1 MRGLANRMLD
11 RPVAVGVACG
21 VVFALGLVCFPLI
34 PIDIGEEASAPQ
46 LVVNVSWPGASALTI
61 ESRLTA
67 PLESLVRGVR
77 GVTRLR
83 STTGEGSAYV
93 AAEFTR
99 STDISRAELELNE
112 RIYAFFRERPEG
124 VSWPVVRRSAP
135 SLRRELRGF
144 FVCYVHGQEDPSVLR
159 RLVQERVRLPLL
171 AIPGVKAVSVHG
183 GGEPGVLIEMDKSV
197 ARGRG
202 IDMKRLSVAL
212 AARGMQT
219 RSLDANETH
228 GALSSIQ
235 IVGGF
240 ENLDAIRR
248 IPLQGAGKSP
258 RVLLGDV
265 ANVRYRYRDADVVF
279 RINGRNAVAV
289 RVERAYASDMIRTS
303 RRVSDEIT
311 ELSGYMPEGVEITVL
326 NNAGAEVHAELKFLL
341 RRSVVSIALICLVL
355 AGVFKR
361 FHTVVLILTSV
372 LLSALGAFSL
382 FFLFG
387 LRLNLVTLAGFTI
400 GFGVCVDNAIV
411 VYDYVLRSVEERVSD
426 VDLKDAVVQGLHYVM
441 YPIAASN
448 LTTLGAF
455 VPVFFLSEDLQ
466 RYFQPLAVS
475 LGLTLVFALVIALVA
490 IPTFFYRSRRPM
502 ESADGKVDPMFRFY
516 QGALSYCLRHRF
528 WVLALLA
535 WMVGF
540 PIWLLPDEVGQ
551 SQAYAEEEYTSAS
564 KVETRKEF
572 MNWLNERETK
582 AASSAISR
590 VTYEEEKSPPSSWRL
605 LSDWAARLYNNV
617 WGNPA
622 VVSVKPALNL
632 TLGGATYYLFRNAA
646 TRVQEPPNRHIMN
659 EIKEEYSLVVFLE
672 MPFNAHI
679 SRLDGLFKGVEK
691 QLFSFSPFI
700 KGIITQSSGRFGFIQ
715 ILLKDEHKSSAILYP
730 IYEHLV
736 AYGENIGGVGYRV
749 WGQDL
754 DPLGKSLGGTA
765 GVTRQL
771 EIRGYNL
778 RHVGDIAEGIARRL
792 KERRSRR
799 IRDVQIDRTY
809 GPPRYEMLAVID
821 HSKTTRLGVDHAEVV
836 DEIQT
841 RLDEGSS
848 VRRVSVAGQEIPA
861 AISVSSQGQTNLHR
875 LSQVRLDGHAARI
888 GDVSRLEKQLTRS
901 TIERDNQRYL
911 KEVGFSV
918 IGDYQYSYKV
928 VEDVIAQ
935 ERLPYGYS
943 LRTGYAWRD
952 FTEDK
957 RKELALI
964 VLLSVLLVWMITS
977 ALFESWTRPIL
988 VLFALPMALI
998 GVGVGI
1004 YLSGASFN
1012 IGGYASLLL
1021 LMGISVNNA
1030 ILLVHNISCTLQAR
1044 PSSPMDAAVR
1054 AAFQRLRPIFITT
1067 LTTVA
1072 GFLPLMLHG
1081 DRADAWYTL
1090 AIGTSGGLVVSSF
1103 LLVIVVPICMVPRA
1117 SLRRPASSGTGL

>member
-1 MRGLANRMLD
+1 MRGMANRMLD

-21 VVFALGLVCFPLI
+21 VVFALGLICFPLI
-34 PIDIGEEASAPQ
+34 PIDISEEASVPQ
-46 LVVNVSWPGASALTI
+46 LVVNVSWPGASAHTI

-77 GVTRLR
+77 GVARLR

-93 AAEFTR
+93 AAEFTP
-99 STDISRAELELNE
+99 SADISRAELELNE

-135 SLRRELRGF
+135 SLRREKRGF
-144 FVCYVHGQEDPSVLR
+144 FVFYVHGQADPSDLR
-159 RLVQERVRLPLL
+159 RLVRERVRLQLL
-171 AIPGVKAVSVHG
+171 AIPGVKAVSIHG
-183 GGEPGVLIEMDKSV
+183 GGERGVLIEMDKSF
-197 ARGRG
+197 ARRRG
-202 IDMKRLSVAL
+202 IDVKRLSVAL

-219 RSLDANETH
+219 RSLDATETQ

-248 IPLQGAGKSP
+248 IPLHGAGKSP
-258 RVLLGDV
+258 RILLGDV
-265 ANVRYRYRDADVVF
+265 ANVRFRYRDPKVVF

-303 RRVSDEIT
+303 RRVFAKIT
-311 ELSGYMPEGVEITVL
+311 ELSGNMPDGVEITVL
-326 NNAGAEVHAELKFLL
+326 NDAGAEVHAELKFLL
-341 RRSVVSIALICLVL
+341 RRSVVSMALICLVL

-372 LLSALGAFSL
+372 LLSALGAMSL

-387 LRLNLVTLAGFTI
+387 LRLDLVTLAGFTI

-411 VYDYVLRSVEERVSD
+411 VYDYVLRSVEERASD
-426 VDLKDAVVQGLHYVM
+426 VDMKDAVVQGLRGVM

-466 RYFQPLAVS
+466 RYFKPLAVS
-475 LGLTLVFALVIALVA
+475 LGLTLVFALVIALVV
-490 IPTFFYRSRRPM
+490 IPTFFHRSRRRVEP
-502 ESADGKVDPMFRFY
+502 AAGRAGPIFRFY
-516 QGALSYCLRHRF
+516 QGAFSYCVRHRF

-535 WMVGF
+535 WLVGI

-551 SQAYAEEEYTSAS
+551 TQAYGAEKYTSAL
-564 KVETRKEF
+564 KVETRNEYI
-572 MNWLNERETK
+572 NWLNERDKK
-582 AASSAISR
+582 AASDAISR
-590 VTYEEEKSPPSSWRL
+590 VTHEEKQSPPSPWRHP
-605 LSDWAARLYNNV
+605 SDWAARLYNNL
-617 WGNPA
+617 WGNPV

-632 TLGGATYYLFRNAA
+632 IFGGATYYLFRNAA
-646 TRVQEPPNRHIMN
+646 TRVQEPPNRHIVN

-700 KGIITQSSGRFGFIQ
+700 KGIITQSSGRFGLIQ
-715 ILLKDEHKSSAILYP
+715 ILLKDEHKGSGILHSL
-730 IYEHLV
+730 YEHLV
-736 AYGENIGGVGYRV
+736 AYGENIGGVGYLV

-771 EIRGYNL
+771 EIHGYNL
-778 RHVGDIAEGIARRL
+778 GHVEDIAEGIARRL

-809 GPPRYEMLAVID
+809 GPPRYEMMAVID

-841 RLDEGSS
+841 HLDEGSS
-848 VRRVSVAGQEIPA
+848 VRRLSVAGQEIPA
-861 AISVSSQGQTNLHR
+861 AISVTAHGPTNLHR
-875 LSQVRLDGHAARI
+875 LSHVRLDGHAARI

-911 KEVGFSV
+911 KEVGFTV
-918 IGDYQYSYKV
+918 IGDYKYSDKI
-928 VEDVIAQ
+928 VEDAIAQ
-935 ERLPYGYS
+935 ARIPYGYS
-943 LRTGYAWRD
+943 LSKGYVWRD
-952 FTEDK
+952 LTEDK
-957 RKELALI
+957 KTELALI

-998 GVGVGI
+998 GVGAGI

-1012 IGGYASLLL
+1012 KGGYASLLL

-1030 ILLVHNISCTLQAR
+1030 ILLVHNITCALKAR
-1044 PSSPMDAAVR
+1044 PSSPIDAVVQAG
-1054 AAFQRLRPIFITT
+1054 FQRLRPIFITT

-1081 DRADAWYTL
+1081 DRADTWYTL
-1090 AIGTSGGLVVSSF
+1090 AIGTSGGLVVSSL
-1103 LLVIVVPICMVPRA
+1103 LLVIVVPICMIPRV
-1117 SLRRPASSGTGL
+1117 SLFRPAASGTA